1 MTLPTRPVPRSAEAT
16 RERILAAAA
25 HILSQRGLA
34 QTRLSEIAAR
44 AKVRSPALYYHFDSR
59 EDLIAEVLRVGQQQV
74 RSHVEQAIE
83 SVPADRPHLERIA
96 AACRAHVRI
105 QVAMADFAGAVSRNA
120 AHASGPLH
128 DELHLE
134 SDRYH
139 DVWRSLISEAIDQ
152 GELRPELDPSAARML
167 AIGSLNWITEWFPGD
182 GDVDLLADQA
192 VLLVTHGLT
201 A

>member
-83 SVPADRPHLERIA
+83 SVPTDRPHLERIA

>member
-1 MTLPTRPVPRSAEAT
+1 MTQPSRPTPRSAEAT

-25 HILSQRGLA
+25 HTLSKRGLA

-44 AKVRSPALYYHFDSR
+44 AKVRSPAVYYHFDSR
-59 EDLIAEVLRVGQQQV
+59 DDLIAEVLRVGQQQV
-74 RSHVEQAIE
+74 RRHVEQAIT
-83 SVPADRPHLERIA
+83 SVPPDRPYLDRIA

-139 DVWRSLISEAIDQ
+139 DVWRSLISEAIAQ
-152 GELRPELDPSAARML
+152 GELRPELDASAARML
-167 AIGSLNWITEWFPGD
+167 AIGALNWITEWFPAD
-182 GDVDLLADQA
+182 GDVDMLAEQA

>member
-1 MTLPTRPVPRSAEAT
+1 MTGPVRPAPRSAEAT

-25 HILSQRGLA
+25 HILSKRGLA

-44 AKVRSPALYYHFDSR
+44 AKVRSPAVYYHFDSR
-59 EDLIAEVLRVGQQQV
+59 DDLIAEVLRVGQQRV
-74 RSHVEQAIE
+74 RSHVEQAIT
-83 SVPADRPHLERIA
+83 SVPPDHPYLDRIA

-139 DVWRSLISEAIDQ
+139 DVWRSLISDAIDQ
-152 GELRPELDPSAARML
+152 GELRPELDASAARML
-167 AIGSLNWITEWFPGD
+167 AIGALNWITEWFPAD
-182 GDVDLLADQA
+182 GDVDLLAEQA

>member
-1 MTLPTRPVPRSAEAT
+1 MTGPARPAPRSAEAT

-25 HILSQRGLA
+25 HILSKRGLA

-44 AKVRSPALYYHFDSR
+44 AKVRSPAVYYHFDSR
-59 EDLIAEVLRVGQQQV
+59 DDLIAEVLRVGQQRV
-74 RSHVEQAIE
+74 RSHVEQAIT
-83 SVPADRPHLERIA
+83 SVPPDRPHLDRIA
-96 AACRAHVRI
+96 AACQAHVRI

-128 DELHLE
+128 EELHRE

-139 DVWRSLISEAIDQ
+139 DVWRSLISEAIDR
-152 GELRPELDPSAARML
+152 GELRPELDASAARML
-167 AIGSLNWITEWFPGD
+167 AIGSRLT
-182 GDVDLLADQA
+182 
-192 VLLVTHGLT
+192 VTWTCSPRRLCSSSPT